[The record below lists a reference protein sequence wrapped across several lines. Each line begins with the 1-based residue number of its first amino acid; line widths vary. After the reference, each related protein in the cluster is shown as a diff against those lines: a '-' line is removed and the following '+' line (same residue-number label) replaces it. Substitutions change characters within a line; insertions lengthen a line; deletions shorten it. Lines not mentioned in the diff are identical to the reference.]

1 MKSLLD
7 NLLYPTLNSKI
18 RFICFVSN
26 GCIIRYDGI
35 NRYTYKDLT
44 FTHHCFGDK
53 TIIDIDGVIIRG
65 DIWVKEVPKSCKKK
79 IKSTIIDLWEQ
90 ALETKKTRD
99 LINDKINKETRLNAI
114 KQLCG
119 EK

>member
-1 MKSLLD
+1 MSNILEKLR
-7 NLLYPTLNSKI
+7 YCTLNSKI
-18 RFICFVSN
+18 RFICFVAN
-26 GCIIRYDGI
+26 DCIIRYDGI

-53 TIIDIDGVIIRG
+53 TTIDIDGVIIRD
-65 DIWVKEVPKSCKKK
+65 DIWIKEVSKSCKKK

-99 LINDKINKETRLNAI
+99 LINDRTTKETKLNAI

>member
-1 MKSLLD
+1 MVSLLEK
-7 NLLYPTLNSKI
+7 LLYPTLNSKI

-53 TIIDIDGVIIRG
+53 TTIDIGGVIIRD
-65 DIWVKEVPKSCKKK
+65 DIWIKEVSKSCKKK

-90 ALETKKTRD
+90 ALETKKSKD
-99 LINDKINKETRLNAI
+99 LIDAKTKKETKLNAI